1 MATKKAS
8 DKSEVLIERRSK
20 RIAPPPGDVEGWV
33 EPKSW
38 AFRRGDSLLVRTH
51 HGDFP
56 CKVVIIGN
64 YSKGDQCIVV
74 ELDDQNPDLRTR
86 IQVNKL
92 IYVLV
97 RPEFNERDPQYVE
110 VQEESKEEVVLTVPK
125 NKDDSLITLGE
136 IKSTAAITK
145 KMVPETAEGT
155 SEGLGEVKP
164 ARTAEVVKKNS
175 EDALTYSLNM
185 QDLSRATG
193 ISVITLRKYTAK
205 YLNRIPHRLNERG
218 HFMFSRESAE
228 VVTSIKASNLAPQK
242 S

>member
-1 MATKKAS
+1 MATKRAS
-8 DKSEVLIERRSK
+8 DKSEVLVERRSK
-20 RIAPPPGDVEGWV
+20 RIAPPPGDIEGWV

-64 YSKGDQCIVV
+64 HSKGDQCIVV

-110 VQEESKEEVVLTVPK
+110 IQEEPKEEVVLTVPK
-125 NKDDSLITLGE
+125 DKDGNGSPAVTI
-136 IKSTAAITK
+136 K
-145 KMVPETAEGT
+145 KMAPETAEGT
-155 SEGLGEVKP
+155 SEALGEVKP

-205 YLNRIPHRLNERG
+205 YLDRIPHRLNERG